1 MTYQAK
7 TKNGKKIQIHADLCA
22 VLHDLY
28 VHKNNDYGDSFAKVR
43 AEYPNAIAIRL
54 MDKLERVKQL
64 LKPNHQT
71 SIVNE
76 SLDDTLLDLA
86 NYCLLEL
93 TERKYERTPSELAYT
108 NSDAP
113 MKDPGMPNPIKSLE
127 HFE

>member
-1 MTYQAK
+1 MTYQAE
-7 TKNGKKIQIHADLCA
+7 TKNGKKIKIHADLCDA
-22 VLHDLY
+22 MHKLY
-28 VHKNNDYGDSFAKVR
+28 VNKNNDYGDSFAKVR
-43 AEYPNAIAIRL
+43 TEYPNAIAIRL

-64 LKPNHQT
+64 LKPHHQT

-93 TERKYERTPSELAYT
+93 TERKYESTTIELAYT
-108 NSDAP
+108 SSDAP
-113 MKDPGMPNPIKSLE
+113 MKDPGMPNPIKLLE

>member
-1 MTYQAK
+1 MTYQAE

-93 TERKYERTPSELAYT
+93 TERKYEKMPSELAYT

-113 MKDPGMPNPIKSLE
+113 MENPGMPNSIKPFE

>member
-1 MTYQAK
+1 M
-7 TKNGKKIQIHADLCA
+7 IMEIVLQI
-22 VLHDLY
+22 
-28 VHKNNDYGDSFAKVR
+28 
-43 AEYPNAIAIRL
+43 
-54 MDKLERVKQL
+54 KQL

-113 MKDPGMPNPIKSLE
+113 MKDPGMPNPIKPLE

>member
-1 MTYQAK
+1 MTYQAE

-22 VLHDLY
+22 ILHNLY

-43 AEYPNAIAIRL
+43 TEYPNAIAIRL

-64 LKPNHQT
+64 LKPNHKT

-93 TERKYERTPSELAYT
+93 TERKYERTSSELEHT
-108 NSDAP
+108 NSDDT
-113 MKDPGMPNPIKSLE
+113 MKDPGMPNTTKPFE
-127 HFE
+127 HFK